1 MVNEEDLNFCSS
13 KSINLQKGRMLN
25 VIIIVMDR
33 ALKTKELGGKG
44 MVRRAIRSSFF
55 TLNFG
60 QLDSPLSPRE
70 D

>member
-1 MVNEEDLNFCSS
+1 MVNEEDLNFCAS

-33 ALKTKELGGKG
+33 ALKTKELSGKG

-55 TLNFG
+55 ALNFG